1 MQTLLLNPD
10 SWGDL
15 MIDANGNIAVADSPY
30 SLAQDVC
37 CAIRTFTG
45 DLWYYQQIGIP
56 YYGVIFGE
64 KPNLTIV
71 RDYLEKAALSVSGVV
86 KAKANIISFENREIT
101 GQVIITDSKGIQHGV
116 NF

>member
-1 MQTLLLNPD
+1 MQTLLQDPD
-10 SWGDL
+10 NWGNIL
-15 MIDANGNIAVADSPY
+15 LDANGNWALADDPY
-30 SLAQDVC
+30 RLAQDVC
-37 CAIRTFTG
+37 CAIRTFTA

-71 RDYLEKAALSVSGVV
+71 RDYLEKAALSVTGVV
-86 KAKANIISFENREIT
+86 KAKAVIATFVDREIT
-101 GQVIITDSKGIQHGV
+101 GQVIITDAAGVTNGV

>member
-1 MQTLLLNPD
+1 MESLLLDPD
-10 SWGDL
+10 NWGNL
-15 MIDANGNIAVADSPY
+15 LIDANGDIAKCTRPY

-37 CAIRTFTG
+37 CAIRTFTA

-64 KPNLTIV
+64 KPNLTII
-71 RDYLEKAALSVSGVV
+71 RDYLEKAALSVTGVV
-86 KAKANIISFENREIT
+86 KAKATIFTFVNREIT
-101 GQVIITDSKGIQHGV
+101 GQVVITDINGVTNGV

>member
-1 MQTLLLNPD
+1 
-10 SWGDL
+10 

-71 RDYLEKAALSVSGVV
+71 RDYLEKAALSVPRVV
-86 KAKANIISFENREIT
+86 KAKATIFTFVNREIT
-101 GQVIITDSKGIQHGV
+101 GQVVVTDINGVTNGV